1 MRNLALATIASL
13 LLVSAPFAGETEW
26 QEVVPGVKLRLVS
39 SGEVRADGATLFGL
53 EIEMPDNTKTY
64 WRVPGETGFPAELDF
79 AGSDG
84 VKSAEIVWPHPKL
97 DTSSGYVDFAYFGD
111 TMLPIAVKADDP
123 TGNVMVSA
131 MLGICSDIC
140 LPAQANFTLP
150 LTDAEADRPNALRI
164 KQALS
169 EAPIA
174 WNEGEE
180 PVGKVEY
187 WAADKVLAVWLD
199 DDTVDVSTLIVATE
213 TGTPLFGVPQKS
225 PQDGLVLLPILTK
238 TENSDLEGEHVQV
251 SFMTGMGAFELSR
264 TITAGP
270 TSN

>member
-1 MRNLALATIASL
+1 MRNLALATLASL
-13 LLVSAPFAGETEW
+13 LLVSAPLAGETEW

-39 SGEVRADGATLFGL
+39 SGEVKADGTTLFGL
-53 EIEMPDNTKTY
+53 EIEMPDDTKTY

-79 AGSDG
+79 SGSDG
-84 VKSAEIVWPHPKL
+84 VKSAEIIWPHPEL
-97 DTSSGYVDFAYFGD
+97 DTSSGYVDYAYFGN
-111 TMLPIAVKADDP
+111 TMLPIALSADDSK
-123 TGNVMVSA
+123 GSALVSA

-150 LTDAEADRPNALRI
+150 LTDAEPDRPNALRI

-174 WNEGEE
+174 WNEGKE
-180 PVGKVEY
+180 PIGKIEY
-187 WAADKVLAVWLD
+187 RADEKALAVWLD
-199 DDTVDVSTLIVATE
+199 DKTVDVSTLIVATE
-213 TGTPLFGVPQKS
+213 TGSPLFGVPQKS

-238 TENSDLEGEHVQV
+238 TENSDLEGRDVQV

-264 TITAGP
+264 TISTGP
-270 TSN
+270 ASN

>member
-1 MRNLALATIASL
+1 MRNLALATLASL
-13 LLVSAPFAGETEW
+13 LLVSAPLAGETEW

-39 SGEVRADGATLFGL
+39 SGLVKPDGATLFGL
-53 EIEMPDNTKTY
+53 EIEMPENTKTY

-84 VKSAEIVWPHPKL
+84 VKSAEIVWPHPQL
-97 DTSSGYVDFAYFGD
+97 DTSSGYVDFAYFGN
-111 TMLPIAVKADDP
+111 TLLPIAVSADDP
-123 TGNVMVSA
+123 TGNVVVST

-150 LTDAEADRPNALRI
+150 LTDAEPDRPNALRI

-174 WNEGEE
+174 WSEGEA
-180 PVGKVEY
+180 PIGKVEY
-187 WAADKVLAVWLD
+187 RAADQTLAVWLD
-199 DDTVDVSTLIVATE
+199 DDTVDISTLIVATE

-238 TENSDLEGEHVQV
+238 TENSNLEGEDVQV

-264 TITAGP
+264 TISAGP
-270 TSN
+270 ASN